1 MDIIGKTNKLSEGWK
16 IKNGLLIK
24 EDLYQEKWILDGNL
38 IWQIFCQII
47 LYYKTI
53 ELKFIL
59 IVLSDTTNL
68 GEGRENESF
77 SILCKKHVESIRISD
92 LFWFSVLNEFW

>member
-1 MDIIGKTNKLSEGWK
+1 ME

-24 EDLYQEKWILDGNL
+24 EDLYQEKWILDRNL